1 MRTLHQHLTVPDSAQ
16 YLLQQLVASEWDV
29 VQTPTL
35 QNGCLLLQSFKREAK
50 RQGMQMVLM
59 LLATLAIMFFMGTGP
74 FSGSGQFSGN
84 PFSSFSS
91 PQAASPAPEAVP
103 AVHPEL

>member
-1 MRTLHQHLTVPDSAQ
+1 
-16 YLLQQLVASEWDV
+16 
-29 VQTPTL
+29 
-35 QNGCLLLQSFKREAK
+35 
-50 RQGMQMVLM
+50 MVLM

-84 PFSSFSS
+84 PFNSFSS

-103 AVHPEL
+103 AGHTEL

>member
-1 MRTLHQHLTVPDSAQ
+1 
-16 YLLQQLVASEWDV
+16 

-35 QNGCLLLQSFKREAK
+35 QTLCLLLQSFKREAK

-59 LLATLAIMFFMGTGP
+59 LLVTLAIMFFTGSGP
-74 FSGSGQFSGN
+74 FSGGGQFSGN
-84 PFSSFSS
+84 PFGGGSS
-91 PQAASPAPEAVP
+91 PQAAGSHQAASPVVEAAVP